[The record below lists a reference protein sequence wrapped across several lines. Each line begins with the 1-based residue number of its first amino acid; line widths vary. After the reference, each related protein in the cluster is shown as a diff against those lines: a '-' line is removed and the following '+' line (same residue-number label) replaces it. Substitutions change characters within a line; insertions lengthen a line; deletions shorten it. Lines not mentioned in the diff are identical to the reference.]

1 MTQKSFILLLLIAS
15 ALPALAQS
23 PRDLSRRVDLI
34 GSFPQSDLK
43 ASTSDAGIGL
53 SAGWTF
59 WQMSPSCRL
68 GAFLEHRTYSAPSGR
83 VNLSDIGMD
92 LFTSIKGGFYNRLA
106 VGGERV
112 GFPGTPATIKLVGEF
127 GLGYRFK
134 APLGVE
140 VYESHLAASS
150 PSATTLNVAVSW
162 YF

>member
-1 MTQKSFILLLLIAS
+1 MN
-15 ALPALAQS
+15 
-23 PRDLSRRVDLI
+23 LI

-43 ASTSDAGIGL
+43 ELASDSGIGL
-53 SAGWTF
+53 SVGWTF

-68 GAFLEHRTYSAPSGR
+68 GAFLEHRTYSTPSER
-83 VNLSDIGMD
+83 VKLSDAGMD

-106 VGGERV
+106 LGAERV
-112 GFPGTPATIKLVGEF
+112 EFPGFSATIKLVGEF

-150 PSATTLNVAVSW
+150 PSTTTLNLTVSW

>member
-1 MTQKSFILLLLIAS
+1 MPKPSFLLLLVAAACPS
-15 ALPALAQS
+15 FAQDSKDLP
-23 PRDLSRRVDLI
+23 RRVSLI
-34 GSFPQSDLK
+34 GAFPQSGLKDL
-43 ASTSDAGIGL
+43 TSGAGVGL

-68 GAFLEHRTYSAPSGR
+68 GTFLEHRTFAMSSGR
-83 VNLSDIGMD
+83 VNLSDAGMD
-92 LFTSIKGGFYNRLA
+92 VFTSLKGGFYNRLA
-106 VGGERV
+106 VGAERIE
-112 GFPGTPATIKLVGEF
+112 FPGFPATIKLVGEF

-140 VYESHLAASS
+140 VYESHLAASR

>member
-1 MTQKSFILLLLIAS
+1 MPKPSSLLLLIAA
-15 ALPALAQS
+15 ALPSLAQS
-23 PRDLSRRVDLI
+23 PKEPSRRVSLV

-43 ASTSDAGIGL
+43 DLASGAGIGL
-53 SAGWTF
+53 SAGWAF

-68 GAFLEHRTYSAPSGR
+68 GAFLAYRTYSSPSKR
-83 VNLSDIGMD
+83 VNLSDAGMD
-92 LFTSIKGGFYNRLA
+92 VFTTLKGGFYNRLA
-106 VGGERV
+106 LGAERV
-112 GFPGTPATIKLVGEF
+112 EFPGSPATIKLVGEF

-150 PSATTLNVAVSW
+150 PSTTTLNLAVSW